1 MPQGTHG
8 YAAIRSTLLVS
19 VLDRLI
25 ARGVAT
31 QPLLSQHGIS
41 LDMLK
46 DPYAHLSLNEYVG
59 FFENASK
66 LSGDTHIGA
75 HIGAEFR
82 AGDLGP
88 MGILLSL
95 SRSIHVGIDRI
106 AKSSAALQS
115 GTEMTFLPNDDDMI
129 LTYQIED
136 GGIWPR
142 RQDAEFSLVA
152 TVQVIRDNFLR
163 RWSPQ
168 QVHFEHA
175 QPEDDSYIRQYFRCP
190 IQYGQ
195 ATNRLVMDRAS
206 LMELYRVEDTAFIT
220 LLERHINDLI
230 ASTPHQSTLS
240 DAVRG
245 VVTSSLGLRAISVDR
260 VAETLGLSPRNLQR
274 KLSEEGTSLRDLLD
288 DIRRDRA
295 TTLLSEGD
303 IPVGEVAAA
312 LGYADGTA
320 FWRAHKRWSK
330 LTPREVRS
338 GKGYRT

>member
-95 SRSIHVGIDRI
+95 SRLHS
-106 AKSSAALQS
+106 
-115 GTEMTFLPNDDDMI
+115 
-129 LTYQIED
+129 
-136 GGIWPR
+136 
-142 RQDAEFSLVA
+142 
-152 TVQVIRDNFLR
+152 
-163 RWSPQ
+163 
-168 QVHFEHA
+168 
-175 QPEDDSYIRQYFRCP
+175 C
-190 IQYGQ
+190 
-195 ATNRLVMDRAS
+195 
-206 LMELYRVEDTAFIT
+206 
-220 LLERHINDLI
+220 
-230 ASTPHQSTLS
+230 
-240 DAVRG
+240 
-245 VVTSSLGLRAISVDR
+245 
-260 VAETLGLSPRNLQR
+260 RN
-274 KLSEEGTSLRDLLD
+274 
-288 DIRRDRA
+288 
-295 TTLLSEGD
+295 
-303 IPVGEVAAA
+303 
-312 LGYADGTA
+312 
-320 FWRAHKRWSK
+320 
-330 LTPREVRS
+330 
-338 GKGYRT
+338 